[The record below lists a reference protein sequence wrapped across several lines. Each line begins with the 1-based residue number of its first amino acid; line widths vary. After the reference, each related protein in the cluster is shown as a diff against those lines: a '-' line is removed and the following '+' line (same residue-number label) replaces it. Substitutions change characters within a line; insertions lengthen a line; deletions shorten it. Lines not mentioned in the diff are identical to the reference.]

1 MTAPSAHALRHPT
14 RARQR
19 GQGLVEFAMLVPVF
33 LLILTGLLE
42 FGFIFDHAMTIN
54 YATREGARGGSAFAS
69 GNTTTMICN
78 PADGGVDV
86 DKHIVAAVER
96 VLEAPGSQVKVN
108 RIAEVRIFKADATG
122 AQIGGLANVW
132 TYAPNAGPIVDG
144 QALDFTPS
152 QTNWNACS
160 RVNVW
165 TSGVAPDSLGVS
177 IRYTYEFVTP
187 LANVLSFF
195 GTAGGV
201 TLPINDR
208 TVMALN
214 PLD

>member
-1 MTAPSAHALRHPT
+1 VIARRSRTWRTVT
-14 RARQR
+14 RPRQR

-54 YATREGARGGSAFAS
+54 YATREGARSGSAFAS
-69 GNTTTMICN
+69 GNTTSMICN

-86 DKHIVAAVER
+86 DKNIVAAVER

-108 RIAEVRIFKADATG
+108 RIAEIRIYKADTTG

-132 TYAPNAGPIVDG
+132 TYAPGAGPVVDG
-144 QALDFTPS
+144 QPLDFSPA

-165 TSGVAPDSLGVS
+165 SGGVAPDSLGVGIS
-177 IRYTYEFVTP
+177 YSYQFATP
-187 LANVLSFF
+187 LANILSFF
-195 GTAGGV
+195 GTPGGV
-201 TLPINDR
+201 SLPITDR

>member
-1 MTAPSAHALRHPT
+1 
-14 RARQR
+14 
-19 GQGLVEFAMLVPVF
+19 MLVPVF

-78 PADGGVDV
+78 PSDGGIEV
-86 DKHIVAAVER
+86 DKNIVAAVER

-108 RIAEVRIFKADATG
+108 RISEIRIFKADTNG
-122 AQIGGLANVW
+122 VQIGGLANVW
-132 TYAPNAGPIVDG
+132 TYAPNAGPTVDG

-160 RVNVW
+160 RVNTW
-165 TSGVAPDSLGVS
+165 ASGVAPDSLGVAIS
-177 IRYTYEFVTP
+177 YTYQFATP
-187 LANVLSFF
+187 LANVLTFF
-195 GTAGGV
+195 GSTGTP